1 MQIGITF
8 DQCNVTSADDAH
20 YHRTFLNAVDG
31 VTKGCKVTAD
41 RQNIYVAKGYF
52 VIYGRFVKVTGQETI
67 TPDAVQ
73 AGTLYCRLVYE
84 VDLSKTNTLEEF
96 QQGAFKILSSG
107 STYPTPTKQDLENG
121 GTLYQMPFARFTVS
135 SSGISNFISEANT
148 INMANFYS
156 TLAKTLSEYQTI
168 ADQMIEDLQNEGF
181 VTQEAYHADNTPLN
195 ISIPVSAWIAS
206 GSNFYADVNCSKAS
220 SSAYCRLDISLRNP
234 GTMTAANLK
243 KAQKEYGYLYP
254 QPTVW
259 NGKIRFWARQKPTD
273 AINLA
278 VVGGI
283 AQ

>member
-73 AGTLYCRLVYE
+73 AGALYCRLVYE

-107 STYPTPTKQDLENG
+107 SAYPTPTKQDLENG

-156 TLAKTLSEYQTI
+156 TLAKTLSEYQEI

-195 ISIPVSAWIAS
+195 ISIPVSAWTAS

-234 GTMTAANLK
+234 STMTPANLE

-254 QPTVW
+254 KPTVW
-259 NGKIRFWARQKPTD
+259 NGKIRFWARKKPTD
-273 AINLA
+273 AINLE

>member
-121 GTLYQMPFARFTVS
+121 GTLYQ
-135 SSGISNFISEANT
+135 
-148 INMANFYS
+148 NFYS
-156 TLAKTLSEYQTI
+156 TLAKTLSEYQEI

-181 VTQEAYHADNTPLN
+181 VTQEAYHADNTPLD
-195 ISIPVSAWIAS
+195 ISIPVSAWTAS

>member
-67 TPDAVQ
+67 TPDTVQ

-121 GTLYQMPFARFTVS
+121 GT
-135 SSGISNFISEANT
+135 
-148 INMANFYS
+148 
-156 TLAKTLSEYQTI
+156 
-168 ADQMIEDLQNEGF
+168 
-181 VTQEAYHADNTPLN
+181 
-195 ISIPVSAWIAS
+195 AS
-206 GSNFYADVNCSKAS
+206 
-220 SSAYCRLDISLRNP
+220 L
-234 GTMTAANLK
+234 
-243 KAQKEYGYLYP
+243 
-254 QPTVW
+254 
-259 NGKIRFWARQKPTD
+259 
-273 AINLA
+273 
-278 VVGGI
+278 GGI
-283 AQ
+283 VNDHRCRVLVSVQR

>member
-1 MQIGITF
+1 
-8 DQCNVTSADDAH
+8 
-20 YHRTFLNAVDG
+20 
-31 VTKGCKVTAD
+31 
-41 RQNIYVAKGYF
+41 
-52 VIYGRFVKVTGQETI
+52 
-67 TPDAVQ
+67 
-73 AGTLYCRLVYE
+73 
-84 VDLSKTNTLEEF
+84 
-96 QQGAFKILSSG
+96 
-107 STYPTPTKQDLENG
+107 
-121 GTLYQMPFARFTVS
+121 MPFARFTVS

-156 TLAKTLSEYQTI
+156 TLAQTLSEYQEI
-168 ADQMIEDLQNEGF
+168 ADQMIEDLQNRGF

-195 ISIPVSAWIAS
+195 ISIPVSAWIAN

-234 GTMTAANLK
+234 GTMTPANLK

-278 VVGGI
+278 VAGKI
-283 AQ
+283 TRSDL

>member
-67 TPDAVQ
+67 TPDTVQ

-156 TLAKTLSEYQTI
+156 TLAQTLSEYQEI

-181 VTQEAYHADNTPLN
+181 VTQEAYHADNTPLD
-195 ISIPVSAWIAS
+195 ISIPVSAWIAN

-220 SSAYCRLDISLRNP
+220 SSAYCRLDISLQNP
-234 GTMTAANLK
+234 NPMTAANLE

-254 QPTVW
+254 KPTVW
-259 NGKIRFWARQKPTD
+259 NGKIRFWARKKPTD
-273 AINLA
+273 AINLD